1 MAAQSPS
8 ADPFSRPPGPAAGRS
23 LLRQAARYPELYT
36 WYVFV
41 SSLDILFTW
50 LILQHG
56 GRELNQLADWIID
69 RHDVPGLT
77 VFKFATVV
85 LVVLICETV
94 GRFRHETGAKL
105 ARWAVA
111 ISAFPAVVGAVH
123 LVRIARGVMGIA
135 SGTM

>member
-1 MAAQSPS
+1 MALQSSPS
-8 ADPFSRPPGPAAGRS
+8 GLHATPPRSAAHPFWRR
-23 LLRQAARYPELYT
+23 AARYPDLYT

-56 GRELNQLADWIID
+56 GTEVNKLADWIID
-69 RHDVPGLT
+69 RHDLPGLT
-77 VFKFATVV
+77 TFKFAMVV

-94 GRFRHETGAKL
+94 GRFRHDTGATL

-111 ISAFPAVVGAVH
+111 ISAFPVVVGAVH
-123 LVRIARGVMGIA
+123 LVRIARGVTGIA
-135 SGTM
+135 AGSM